1 MLCKDWIKR
10 TAVFFVSLILML
22 ASAAVPSQALE
33 RITDFHS
40 RILINEDSSLSVTE
54 TIKVRVE
61 NIDIKRGIIRHFPIR
76 YKNAQGRNFTVG
88 FNVTGASLDG
98 RATPFTISEEGAY
111 ANVRLGDPNR
121 IIPPGLHTFV
131 INYKTIYQVGFFDEF
146 DELYWNVTGNGWSWP
161 IQHASCAV
169 SLPAKYSGEKF
180 RSVEWYTGSY
190 GEKGD
195 PADAKRTGE
204 NRVETTRSLAR
215 GEGLTVVYTWKKG
228 LVSQPPSPFGNELA
242 QHIIAAAAF
251 ILSCVWSF
259 FSAGKL
265 KKETAPAIIPR
276 FYPPRDASPAFVRSV
291 KDSIFDS
298 ISFSSNLIDLA
309 VKGMIK
315 IEEKE
320 SGGIF
325 GLGKSKTFFLRRE
338 KKDESAAELTRD
350 EKTIL
355 SMLFPGG
362 AEDEEFSVDKYHGKE
377 IARANNAV
385 RGEISI
391 MSHGLTRD
399 NLGLLFTGALI
410 ILAGAAAVLPFTGQ
424 SWDISAA
431 AALLGCGVIL
441 LSVIRKVKPADTFSA
456 KARGVAASVLPAA
469 LAAFIAFVMYGES
482 SGPLMTVMPFIGAG
496 AAIAALRP
504 LSVRR
509 TKHGSELHSEIE
521 GLYMYITAAEK
532 ERMEM
537 FNAPDDTPEVY
548 ERLLPYA
555 VAMGAAKTWG
565 DRFAKV
571 LEKANYNPEWYDGP
585 APVFMFTRG
594 DFLGS
599 FANSVSSSITAG
611 MPKPEFSPTISS
623 GSGGGG
629 FSGGGGGGGGGSG
642 W

>member
-1 MLCKDWIKR
+1 MLCKDLIKR
-10 TAVFFVSLILML
+10 ISIFFVSLLFLL
-22 ASAAVPSQALE
+22 AAAAAPSQAYE

-54 TIKVRVE
+54 TIKVWVE

-76 YKNAQGRNFTVG
+76 YKNAEGRNFTVG
-88 FNVTGASLDG
+88 FNVTGAALDG
-98 RATPFTISEEGAY
+98 RETPFSVSEEGAY

-121 IIPPGLHTFV
+121 IISRGAHTFV
-131 INYKTIYQVGFFDEF
+131 ISYKTTYQVGFFDDF

-161 IQHASCAV
+161 IQHASCTV
-169 SLPAKYSGEKF
+169 SLPEKYSGEKF

-190 GEKGD
+190 GEKGN

-204 NRVETTRSLAR
+204 NSVETTRSFAR

-228 LVSQPPSPFGNELA
+228 LVSQPPSPFGNEPA

-251 ILSCVWSF
+251 ILSCAWAF

-265 KKETAPAIIPR
+265 KKETPPTVIPR
-276 FYPPRDASPAFVRSV
+276 FYPPQDASPAFVRSV
-291 KDSIFDS
+291 KDSVFDS

-309 VKGMIK
+309 VKGMIR

-325 GLGKSKTFFLRRE
+325 GLGKSKTFILHRE
-338 KKDESAAELTRD
+338 KKDESTAGLTRD
-350 EKTIL
+350 EKSTL
-355 SMLFPGG
+355 SLLFPGG
-362 AEDEEFSVDKYHGKE
+362 AEDEGFSVDKHHGKE

-385 RGEISI
+385 RGEISV
-391 MSHGLTRD
+391 MSHGLTK
-399 NLGLLFTGALI
+399 NNIGFLFTGALI
-410 ILAGAAAVLPFTGQ
+410 ILACAAAMLPFTGQ
-424 SWDISAA
+424 SWGISAA
-431 AALLGCGVIL
+431 AALLGCGVIFL
-441 LSVIRKVKPADTFSA
+441 AVIRKAKPADSFSA
-456 KARGVAASVLPAA
+456 KVRGVVASVLPAFI
-469 LAAFIAFVMYGES
+469 AAFIAFAIYDGS
-482 SGPLMTVMPFIGAG
+482 TGPLMTILPFIAGA

-504 LSVRR
+504 LSVSR
-509 TKHGSELHSEIE
+509 TKRGSELHSEIE

-623 GSGGGG
+623 GSGGRG